1 MNVGVLPSWIPG
13 SGNADVSVPGGDA
26 YALQAVSY
34 RWSELF
40 NALWWF
46 FAFAG
51 LFGRYSTTQGNL
63 TNSFQNKFL
72 AYNNKKKMV
81 SSIQR
86 MEGKFPVE

>member
-1 MNVGVLPSWIPG
+1 M
-13 SGNADVSVPGGDA
+13 SVPGGDA

-72 AYNNKKKMV
+72 AYNNKKRNGLQHSENGRKI
-81 SSIQR
+81 SC
-86 MEGKFPVE
+86 